1 MNKNE
6 FALKCKNKVNE
17 YINNQGGSPIKEAN
31 FDSNGNRLFF
41 HEDDDGNFSVEEMIN
56 WFNILMNDPDNFF
69 EGSPIGD
76 TDSTL
81 LIHKGK
87 ELGFITENTQKYW

>member
-1 MNKNE
+1 MDKNE
-6 FALKCKNKVNE
+6 FALKCMNLVND
-17 YINNQGGSPIKEAN
+17 YIATQGGSFIERTNYDKK
-31 FDSNGNRLFF
+31 GNRLFF
-41 HEDDDGNFSVEEMIN
+41 HEDGEEDFSPEEMII

-87 ELGFITENTQKYW
+87 ELGFITDETQKYW